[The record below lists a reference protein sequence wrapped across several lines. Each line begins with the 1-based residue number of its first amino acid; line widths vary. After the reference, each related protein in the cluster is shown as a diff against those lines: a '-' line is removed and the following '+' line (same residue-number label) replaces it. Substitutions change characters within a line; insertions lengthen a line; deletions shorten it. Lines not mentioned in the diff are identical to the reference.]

1 MLNIKFKKPQLN
13 IQQNIISQLFTLQQ
27 FRHIAKMLTA
37 TIVTETIN
45 GQQGK
50 DVPGAAAAL

>member
-1 MLNIKFKKPQLN
+1 MLDIKFKKPQLN

-27 FRHIAKMLTA
+27 FRHAKMLTA
-37 TIVTETIN
+37 IIVMETIN